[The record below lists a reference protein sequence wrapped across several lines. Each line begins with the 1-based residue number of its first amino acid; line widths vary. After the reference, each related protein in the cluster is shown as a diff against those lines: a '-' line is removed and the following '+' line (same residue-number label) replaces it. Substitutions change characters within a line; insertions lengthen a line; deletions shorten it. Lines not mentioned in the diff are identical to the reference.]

1 MDVDINADVEESSPS
16 SSTLSEAD
24 LFVEDSIGEESE
36 SEVQQFELDQTE
48 GETQDVISLVT
59 PLMVVTFS
67 KKLKPWVWEHFKK
80 MATKGE
86 CVCTICNQIVWYTL
100 SFSTN
105 ILLRHIECHHPNIYS
120 EYLLGKAQKVLEGE
134 YCGEQSQKHTHELT
148 TYPITSWLQDCPN
161 FHKCMVNFMVATYQ
175 AYRICEE
182 PTFRELCMSLNKKSP
197 NLS

>member
-16 SSTLSEAD
+16 SSTSSEAD
-24 LFVEDSIGEESE
+24 LLIEDSIGEESE

-86 CVCTICNQIVWYTL
+86 CVCTICNQIVWGV
-100 SFSTN
+100 
-105 ILLRHIECHHPNIYS
+105 LLEE
-120 EYLLGKAQKVLEGE
+120 EYGSK
-134 YCGEQSQKHTHELT
+134 QSQKRSHELT
-148 TYPITSWLQDCPN
+148 AHPITSWLQDCPN

-197 NLS
+197 HLSWAFKLGQASNTCQGGVPVNHSEVEKDFIR

>member
-86 CVCTICNQIVWYTL
+86 CMCTIWASAQTFFHATL
-100 SFSTN
+100 SNTTQ
-105 ILLRHIECHHPNIYS
+105 IYI
-120 EYLLGKAQKVLEGE
+120 QN
-134 YCGEQSQKHTHELT
+134 
-148 TYPITSWLQDCPN
+148 N
-161 FHKCMVNFMVATYQ
+161 F
-175 AYRICEE
+175 
-182 PTFRELCMSLNKKSP
+182 
-197 NLS
+197 